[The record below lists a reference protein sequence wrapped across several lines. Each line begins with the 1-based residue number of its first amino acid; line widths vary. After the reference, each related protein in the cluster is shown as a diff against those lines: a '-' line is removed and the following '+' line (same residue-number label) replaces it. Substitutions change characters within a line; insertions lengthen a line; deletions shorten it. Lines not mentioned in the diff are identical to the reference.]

1 MATMTTSPRSGLQPV
16 TRFDELFTRFY
27 PELFGLVYRVVGE
40 RMEAEDVLQDA
51 FLKLAD
57 EPELQT
63 RPDAEVGAWLR
74 HVGMNLAFNRVRS
87 SRRGRARIERVGRM
101 ERGDAVRGH
110 AAVAVT
116 LLRNLAGTPRMMD
129 EPFDQVEVVAG
140 LERREPTAE
149 RPL

>member
-1 MATMTTSPRSGLQPV
+1 MLQPRHLLGRRQRV
-16 TRFDELFTRFY
+16 PRTRRAGEREPVRITERADAA
-27 PELFGLVYRVVGE
+27 GIRVV
-40 RMEAEDVLQDA
+40 
-51 FLKLAD
+51 
-57 EPELQT
+57 
-63 RPDAEVGAWLR
+63 EVQA
-74 HVGMNLAFNRVRS
+74 RVRLL
-87 SRRGRARIERVGRM
+87 RRDRDQARRM

-116 LLRNLAGTPRMMD
+116 LLRNLAGAPRMMD

>member
-16 TRFDELFTRFY
+16 TRFDELFSRFY
-27 PELFGLVYRVVGE
+27 PELFGCVYRVVGE

-74 HVGMNLAFNRVRS
+74 HVSMNLAFNRVRS

-101 ERGDAVRGH
+101 ERGDA
-110 AAVAVT
+110 
-116 LLRNLAGTPRMMD
+116 
-129 EPFDQVEVVAG
+129 EPVE
-140 LERREPTAE
+140 
-149 RPL
+149 